1 MTPSSPVE
9 PPSSPVGSSSPS
21 ESSSPVELAETR
33 TDTDRAIAAGVKPR
47 AYGGWYIAEHRLK
60 VMRGYLQTMIATG
73 LGTPLLYLYALG
85 VGLATLVDA
94 NMGDGDQ
101 QVSYLIFVA
110 PALLCSA
117 AMTTATEEFSYPIML
132 GFKWNPTFFGMNAA
146 PMQGGQIIN
155 GVTYAVIIRLVAQSI
170 VYYLFMLVF
179 GAIPGALG
187 WLVIVVGVMTG
198 MALGTMLMA
207 YATHL
212 EEDKG
217 QFNYIMRFGV
227 IPMTLFSGTFF
238 PLSTLPV
245 WLHWIGWISPLWH
258 GTELSRVLSYGYEE
272 PIWLSVIHV
281 VYLLALIVL
290 GWWLARRLAVRRL
303 NK

>member
-1 MTPSSPVE
+1 MTH
-9 PPSSPVGSSSPS
+9 SSPVGS
-21 ESSSPVELAETR
+21 SSSPVELAETP
-33 TDTDRAIAAGVKPR
+33 TATARAIAAGVKPR
-47 AYGGWYIAEHRLK
+47 AYGGWYVAEHRLK

-73 LGTPLLYLYALG
+73 IGTPLLYLYALG

-94 NMGDGDQ
+94 NMGAGGS

-117 AMTTATEEFSYPIML
+117 ALTAATEEFSYPIML

-155 GVTYAVIIRLVAQSI
+155 GVTYSVIIRLVAQSI
-170 VYYLFMLVF
+170 VYYLFMLLF
-179 GAIPGALG
+179 GAIPGPLG

-272 PIWLSVIHV
+272 PIWLSAIHV
-281 VYLLALIVL
+281 VYLVALTIL

>member
-1 MTPSSPVE
+1 MSSIPLPEERVARLE
-9 PPSSPVGSSSPS
+9 GSP
-21 ESSSPVELAETR
+21 A
-33 TDTDRAIAAGVKPR
+33 DTALAAGAKPR
-47 AYGGWYIAEHRLK
+47 RFGGWYVAEHRLR
-60 VMRGYLQTMIATG
+60 VMRGYLQTMVATG
-73 LGTPLLYLYALG
+73 IGTPILYLYALG

-94 NMGDGDQ
+94 NVGGDGS

-117 AMTTATEEFSYPIML
+117 ALTTATEEFSYPIML

-155 GVTYAVIIRLVAQSI
+155 GVTYAVIVRLVAQSI
-170 VYYLFMLVF
+170 VYYLFMLLF
-179 GAIPGALG
+179 GAIPGPFG
-187 WLVIVVGVMTG
+187 WVMIIVGVLTG

-238 PLSTLPV
+238 PLATLPV

-272 PIWLSVIHV
+272 PVWLSVVHV
-281 VYLLALIVL
+281 VYLVVLIVF
-290 GWWLARRLAVRRL
+290 GWWLARRLAVKRL